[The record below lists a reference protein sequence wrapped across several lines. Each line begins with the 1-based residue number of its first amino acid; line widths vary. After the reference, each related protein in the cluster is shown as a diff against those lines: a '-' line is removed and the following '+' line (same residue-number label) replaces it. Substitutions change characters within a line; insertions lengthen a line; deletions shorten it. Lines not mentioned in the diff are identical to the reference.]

1 MTFSTYLLSCM
12 GQSASGSTE
21 QSTGSSWS
29 MIIMMVA
36 LFAIMYFLMIRPQ
49 KKKQKE
55 EQEMRDS
62 IQIGDEITTIGGIMG
77 RVVTVKEDSIVLES
91 GADRTKMKFSRW
103 AIQTNDTAN
112 ERLQAEKDAIAA
124 AKQAEKEEKKKGSR
138 SKKSKSEDKT
148 DKE

>member
-12 GQSASGSTE
+12 GQAASGSAE
-21 QSTGSSWS
+21 QSKGSSWS

-55 EQEMRDS
+55 EQEMRVS

-138 SKKSKSEDKT
+138 SKKSKSEDKS

>member
-12 GQSASGSTE
+12 GQAASGSAE
-21 QSTGSSWS
+21 QSKGSSWS

-103 AIQTNDTAN
+103 AIQANDTAN

-138 SKKSKSEDKT
+138 SKKSKSEDKS

>member
-12 GQSASGSTE
+12 GQVVSGSAE
-21 QSTGSSWS
+21 QSKGSSWS

-138 SKKSKSEDKT
+138 SKKSKSEDKS

>member
-12 GQSASGSTE
+12 GQAASGSAE
-21 QSTGSSWS
+21 SSKGSSWS

-138 SKKSKSEDKT
+138 SKKSKSEDKS